1 MERLIDGLIGGWMRG
16 WMDVFTISRR
26 DRKRV
31 RKVRKGRERERE
43 REFGDMYIRWEI
55 GSIAITPAQ
64 VKIPSRWKHTQ

>member
-1 MERLIDGLIGGWMRG
+1 MHG

-43 REFGDMYIRWEI
+43 TERPRQGGMETLSVPGTLVL
-55 GSIAITPAQ
+55 SPNPIT
-64 VKIPSRWKHTQ
+64 S